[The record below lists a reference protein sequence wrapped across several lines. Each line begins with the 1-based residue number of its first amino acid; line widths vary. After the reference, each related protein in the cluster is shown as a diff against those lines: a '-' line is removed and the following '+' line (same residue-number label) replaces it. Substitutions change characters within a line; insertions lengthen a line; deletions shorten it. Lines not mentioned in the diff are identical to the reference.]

1 MFSFF
6 KRKWIFMKLLILSEQ
21 YIFTYACI
29 KHYWFQSHKCCSK
42 IFFNQDYDHADP
54 CVLMSLKKTP
64 PSHFSQTFL
73 LLKVWVNQGYIKIEL
88 DSY

>member
-1 MFSFF
+1 MHALNIIGF
-6 KRKWIFMKLLILSEQ
+6 KVINVVVR
-21 YIFTYACI
+21 
-29 KHYWFQSHKCCSK
+29 
-42 IFFNQDYDHADP
+42 FFNQDYDHADP